1 MSGVCFS
8 VKRAMLY
15 LGCAAG
21 ALLCVVPAIAQE
33 SLRGTLGTLDNRT
46 VAQAEDPGIPSPDY
60 TPISPGALPDD
71 ALVIEYDDSQLFGEE
86 TQPIEPPVQRR
97 REQEIQDEFPTRAL
111 RAGTVEEAELSRRQ
125 NTRVPAIEGQDFRRE
140 ENPYAPLGLRVG
152 TFVLRPS
159 VEQGLTWTS
168 NANDSPEGGEAVLSE
183 TTLRLRAAS
192 DWSLHR
198 ANLDAST
205 TIRRS
210 LSGEDVKEAE
220 GDINANL
227 ELDLAN
233 RLTGRASLG
242 YSFGRESASSPVS
255 IPGVEEQPLRHTIVG
270 TLGIEKGVGPLR
282 LRATGEVSRNQYGDA
297 ELVGGGTLSQS
308 DRNSTLALVR
318 LRGGY
323 EISPALM
330 PFIEVEAGRRF
341 YDEERDSA
349 GYARSANR
357 LGARAGV
364 AIDLTEKLSG
374 EISAGWISED
384 FEDDRLQSISGPSLA
399 ASLEWSPMR
408 GTIVAL
414 NAATY
419 VEGSTSPG
427 SSGSLLHTG
436 ALRLERQMR
445 SNLTGSL
452 AFGAS
457 YRDYE
462 GGGHDLVLS
471 GEAALTWWL
480 NRYVGLTGRAR
491 HERQTSNLPGRD
503 YETNSVFMGMT
514 IQR

>member
-1 MSGVCFS
+1 
-8 VKRAMLY
+8 
-15 LGCAAG
+15 
-21 ALLCVVPAIAQE
+21 
-33 SLRGTLGTLDNRT
+33 
-46 VAQAEDPGIPSPDY
+46 
-60 TPISPGALPDD
+60 
-71 ALVIEYDDSQLFGEE
+71 
-86 TQPIEPPVQRR
+86 IEPPVQRR

-349 GYARSANR
+349 GYARSATR
-357 LGARAGV
+357 LGARAGLTF
-364 AIDLTEKLSG
+364 DLSEKLRG

-384 FEDDRLQSISGPSLA
+384 PEDSRLEALSGPALA

-408 GTIVAL
+408 GTIVGLDAFT
-414 NAATY
+414 A
-419 VEGSTSPG
+419 VEGTTTAG
-427 SSGSLLHTG
+427 ESG
-436 ALRLERQMR
+436 
-445 SNLTGSL
+445 
-452 AFGAS
+452 
-457 YRDYE
+457 
-462 GGGHDLVLS
+462 
-471 GEAALTWWL
+471 
-480 NRYVGLTGRAR
+480 
-491 HERQTSNLPGRD
+491 
-503 YETNSVFMGMT
+503 
-514 IQR
+514 